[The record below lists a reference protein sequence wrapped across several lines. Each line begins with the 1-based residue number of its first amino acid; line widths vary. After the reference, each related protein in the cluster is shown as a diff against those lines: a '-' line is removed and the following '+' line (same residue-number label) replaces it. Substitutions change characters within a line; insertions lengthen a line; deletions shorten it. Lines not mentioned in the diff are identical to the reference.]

1 MISDTNMLTNA
12 DRHPLRGPGTGRRG
26 LHRSLLLA
34 PALAVVLVLFGGG
47 LLNALWV
54 SLGQLPL
61 LGEQPLTLK
70 YYHQLLASPNFW
82 RSLGWSLYLALAST
96 LIASVLAL
104 GCAMLLRRGAGRAGF
119 MLFQLP
125 LTLPHLMAGVAM
137 MLLLSQSGFLARVSF
152 ALGWIQSPNEFPAL
166 VNDSMGLGII
176 AAYAWKETPFIALI
190 LLAALQG
197 QTQEQEEAARTL
209 GASPWQC
216 FWQVTLPRL
225 MPALVISGVF
235 VFSFTFGAFE
245 VPLLL
250 GPTSPETLP
259 VAAWHNYR
267 SVDWTQ
273 RPLAMA
279 MTLILALISSLLCLL
294 YFKLTLNRRPV

>member
-1 MISDTNMLTNA
+1 MTPDANNPTIAGKRALQ
-12 DRHPLRGPGTGRRG
+12 
-26 LHRSLLLA
+26 RSLLLA
-34 PALAVVLVLFGGG
+34 PALTVVLVLFGGG

-61 LGEQPLTLK
+61 LGEQPLTLA
-70 YYHQLLASPNFW
+70 YYHQLLADPNFW

-96 LIASVLAL
+96 LIASLLAL
-104 GCAMLLRRGAGRAGF
+104 GCAILLRHRRGRISF
-119 MLFQLP
+119 VLFQLP

-137 MLLLSQSGFLARVSF
+137 MLLLSQSGLVSRIAA
-152 ALGWIQSPNEFPAL
+152 ALGWVQSPSEFPAL
-166 VNDSMGLGII
+166 VNDSLGLGII
-176 AAYAWKETPFIALI
+176 AAYVWKEIPFIALI
-190 LLAALQG
+190 LLAALRG
-197 QTQEQEEAARTL
+197 QTRDQEEAARTL

-216 FWQVTLPRL
+216 FWHVTLPRL

-267 SVDWTQ
+267 SVDWAQ

-279 MTLILALISSLLCLL
+279 MTLVLALISSFLCLI